1 MIQEFNYIETI
12 HGDLSLQGD
21 KSISHRAIMFASM
34 AQGKSVIHN
43 CLDSADINS
52 TINCFK
58 ELGCKIERDN
68 DVVTIVGKGF
78 KGFDKPSAPLNA
90 GNSGTTARLIT
101 GILCTQEFES
111 EIVGDESL
119 SKRPMKRIIDPLT
132 LLGANIKATENFTLP
147 LQIKPSNEL
156 HAIKYEMELASA
168 QVKSAILMAGLHM
181 EPVTQIIEKER
192 TRNHTENMLA
202 LDVREFEG
210 IRRIKVSKNDYPHNF
225 AITVPSDISSAAFF
239 IVYAL
244 LSQKAELVLD
254 NVLLNETR
262 TGILKVLKLMGADI
276 QIEGMKVN
284 CGEKSGT
291 LRVKNSKLK
300 NIVIDKELIPN
311 IIDEIP
317 ILSVAGVLAE
327 GKFELRNAQELRVK
341 ESDRIKALCDNYRYL
356 GLKVEEFEDGFSVEG
371 TIRKKKLQFESY
383 NDHRIAM
390 AFAVLAMLRKDG
402 GKINNFECVNISNPG
417 FLRQIR
423 EIT

>member
-1 MIQEFNYIETI
+1 MIQEFNYIENI

-43 CLDSADINS
+43 CLNAADVNS
-52 TINCFK
+52 TINCFN
-58 ELGCKIERDN
+58 ELGCKIEIDK

-78 KGFDKPSAPLNA
+78 KGFDKPLSVLNA
-90 GNSGTTARLIT
+90 GNSGTTARLLA
-101 GILCTQEFES
+101 GILCAQDFET
-111 EIVGDESL
+111 IIAGDESL

-132 LLGANIKATENFTLP
+132 LMGASIKATENFTLP
-147 LQIKPSNEL
+147 LQINPSNEL
-156 HAIKYEMELASA
+156 HAIKYELEVASA
-168 QVKSAILMAGLHM
+168 QVKSAILLAGLHI
-181 EPVTQIIEKER
+181 EAVTQIIEKEKM
-192 TRNHTENMLA
+192 RNHTENLLA
-202 LDVREFEG
+202 LDVREFDG

-225 AITVPSDISSAAFF
+225 AMTVPSDISSAAFF

-244 LSQKAELVLD
+244 LSNKAELILD
-254 NVLLNETR
+254 NVLLNDTR
-262 TGILKVLKLMGADI
+262 TGILRVLKLMGADI

-291 LRVKNSKLK
+291 LKVKNSKLQ

-317 ILSVAGVLAE
+317 ILSVAGVFAE
-327 GKFELRNAQELRVK
+327 GKFEIRNAKELRYK

-371 TIRKKKLQFESY
+371 SIRKKKLLFESF

-390 AFAVLAMLRKDG
+390 AFAVLSMLRKDG
-402 GKINNFECVNISNPG
+402 GKVNNFECVQISNPG

>member
-21 KSISHRAIMFASM
+21 KSISHRAVMFASM

-43 CLDSADINS
+43 CLNAADVNS
-52 TINCFK
+52 TINCFMD
-58 ELGCKIERDN
+58 LGCKIEREN
-68 DVVTIVGKGF
+68 GIVTVVGKGF
-78 KGFDKPSAPLNA
+78 KGFDKPVKELYA
-90 GNSGTTARLIT
+90 GNSGTTARLIS
-101 GILCTQEFES
+101 GILCAQDFETV
-111 EIVGDESL
+111 ITGDESL
-119 SKRPMKRIIDPLT
+119 SVRPMKRVIDPLT
-132 LLGANIKATENFTLP
+132 LLGAKFSANENFTLP
-147 LQIKPSNEL
+147 LKILPSNEL
-156 HAIKYEMELASA
+156 HAIKYEMAVASA
-168 QVKSAILMAGLHM
+168 QVKSALLLAALHI
-181 EPVTQIIEKER
+181 ETPTQIIEKER
-192 TRNHTENMLA
+192 TRNHTENLLA
-202 LDVREFEG
+202 LDVREYEG

-244 LSQKAELVLD
+244 LSNKAELVLD
-254 NVLLNETR
+254 NVLLNDTR

-291 LRVKNSKLK
+291 LRIKNSKLH
-300 NIVIDKELIPN
+300 NIVIDKEIIPN

-317 ILSVAGVLAE
+317 ILSVAGLFAE
-327 GKFELRNAQELRVK
+327 GKFEIRNAKELRFK

-356 GLKVEEFEDGFSVEG
+356 GLKVEEFEDGFSLEG
-371 TIRKKKLQFESY
+371 TIRKRKLLFESY

-390 AFAVLAMLRKDG
+390 AFAVLSMLRKDG
-402 GKINNFECVNISNPG
+402 GKVNNFECVNISNPD